1 MDIQAANTPAKA
13 KAAASDK
20 QDKSKVDDGRE
31 GAPAF
36 AQLLQGLQPPAALE
50 ARAAAQDVLE
60 ARQLP
65 SAELV
70 QADSAVL
77 RDGLS
82 TGLDLGS
89 LVGQTALLDDRA
101 DAALQNGSFVLAQQA
116 AGRASPAGWGAQ
128 PHVAAGQAV
137 ATVAAG
143 VQSALPWVAE
153 GGAAAAV
160 VKVATE
166 VAGLVEDGLQAV
178 ADLVQPDTPASEGR
192 VNLLGAWKL
201 EDPQAIPSPTLQRVI
216 GQVEQ
221 WAAAGAGLQP
231 KATERAEG
239 SKSGQDAVAGM
250 SAAQGS
256 GTRLTEN
263 AVRETQQAQDAQ
275 WEAQADVPVEDMRF
289 WLQGKQ
295 QRAEVVLDQDGQNV
309 RVQVSVRG
317 NEAHVTFQA
326 DQQHTRAVLDNSLAQ
341 LREMLEQQGVA
352 LAGVS
357 VQAQTADGQQAGAGA
372 QERGNAWA
380 PQGAARHAQV
390 AVPDAGGSGAQRP
403 RSQGLDVYA

>member
-13 KAAASDK
+13 KATASDK
-20 QDKSKVDDGRE
+20 LDKSKVDDGRE

-50 ARAAAQDVLE
+50 VRVVGAEAAEVRE
-60 ARQLP
+60 LP
-65 SAELV
+65 AAELL
-70 QADSAVL
+70 QADNGLLPEGLSAV
-77 RDGLS
+77 
-82 TGLDLGS
+82 LDLGS
-89 LVGQTALLDDRA
+89 LVTQTALLDDRA

-116 AGRASPAGWGAQ
+116 AGRASPVGWGAQ

-143 VQSALPWVAE
+143 VQSVLPSAVE
-153 GGAAAAV
+153 GAAAAV
-160 VKVATE
+160 VKVAAE
-166 VAGLVEDGLQAV
+166 AAGLVEDGLQAV

-192 VNLLGAWKL
+192 VSLLGAWKL

-231 KATERAEG
+231 KATERADG
-239 SKSGQDAVAGM
+239 SKAGQDTVAGM
-250 SAAQGS
+250 SGVQGS
-256 GTRLTEN
+256 GTRLTDN

-317 NEAHVTFQA
+317 NEAHVTFHA
-326 DQQHTRAVLDNSLAQ
+326 DQQHTRAMLDSSLAQ

-357 VQAQTADGQQAGAGA
+357 VQAQTADGQQAGAGG
-372 QERGNAWA
+372 QERGSPWA
-380 PQGAARHAQV
+380 PQGTTRHAQV
-390 AVPDAGGSGAQRP
+390 AVPEVGASGVPRP
-403 RSQGLDVYA
+403 RSQGLDIYA

>member
-20 QDKSKVDDGRE
+20 QDKSKVEDGRE

-77 RDGLS
+77 RDGLA

-116 AGRASPAGWGAQ
+116 AGRASPAGWGGQ

-166 VAGLVEDGLQAV
+166 AAGLVEDGLQAV
-178 ADLVQPDTPASEGR
+178 PDLVQPDTPASEGR

-326 DQQHTRAVLDNSLAQ
+326 DQQYTRAVLDNSLAQ

-372 QERGNAWA
+372 QERGDAWA
-380 PQGAARHAQV
+380 PQGAARIAQV

>member
-20 QDKSKVDDGRE
+20 QDKSKVEDGRE
-31 GAPAF
+31 GVPAF

-50 ARAAAQDVLE
+50 ARAAAQDALE

-65 SAELV
+65 ATELV

-143 VQSALPWVAE
+143 VQSVLPSAAE
-153 GGAAAAV
+153 GAEAAV

-166 VAGLVEDGLQAV
+166 AAGLVEDGLQAV

-239 SKSGQDAVAGM
+239 SKSAQDAVAGM

-357 VQAQTADGQQAGAGA
+357 VQAQTADGQQAGAGE
-372 QERGNAWA
+372 QERGRAWA
-380 PQGAARHAQV
+380 LQGAARHAQV
-390 AVPDAGGSGAQRP
+390 AVPEAGVSGAQRP

>member
-20 QDKSKVDDGRE
+20 QDKSKVEDGRE

-50 ARAAAQDVLE
+50 ARAVAQDALE

-65 SAELV
+65 ATELV
-70 QADSAVL
+70 QVDSAVL

-116 AGRASPAGWGAQ
+116 AGRASPVGWGGQ

-153 GGAAAAV
+153 GGAAAAA

-166 VAGLVEDGLQAV
+166 AAGLVEDGLQAV

-192 VNLLGAWKL
+192 VSLLGAWKL

-231 KATERAEG
+231 KATERADG
-239 SKSGQDAVAGM
+239 SKAGQDTVAGM
-250 SAAQGS
+250 SGVQGS
-256 GTRLTEN
+256 GTRLTDN

>member
-20 QDKSKVDDGRE
+20 QDKSKVEDGRE
-31 GAPAF
+31 GVPAF

-50 ARAAAQDVLE
+50 ARAAAQDVLG

-116 AGRASPAGWGAQ
+116 AGRASPAGWGGQ

-166 VAGLVEDGLQAV
+166 AAGLVEDGLQAV

-192 VNLLGAWKL
+192 VNLQGAWKL
-201 EDPQAIPSPTLQRVI
+201 EDPQAIPSPTLQRII

-239 SKSGQDAVAGM
+239 SKSAQDAVAGM

-357 VQAQTADGQQAGAGA
+357 VQAQTSDGQQAGAGA

>member
-20 QDKSKVDDGRE
+20 QDKSKVEDGRE

-50 ARAAAQDVLE
+50 ARAAAQEALE

-77 RDGLS
+77 RDGLA

-116 AGRASPAGWGAQ
+116 AGRASPAGWGGQ

-166 VAGLVEDGLQAV
+166 AAGLVEDGLQAV
-178 ADLVQPDTPASEGR
+178 PDLVQPDTPASEGR

-239 SKSGQDAVAGM
+239 SKAGQDAVAGM

-275 WEAQADVPVEDMRF
+275 WGAQADVPVEDMRF

-326 DQQHTRAVLDNSLAQ
+326 DQQYTRAVLDNSLAQ

-372 QERGNAWA
+372 QERGDAWA
-380 PQGAARHAQV
+380 PQGAARIAQV